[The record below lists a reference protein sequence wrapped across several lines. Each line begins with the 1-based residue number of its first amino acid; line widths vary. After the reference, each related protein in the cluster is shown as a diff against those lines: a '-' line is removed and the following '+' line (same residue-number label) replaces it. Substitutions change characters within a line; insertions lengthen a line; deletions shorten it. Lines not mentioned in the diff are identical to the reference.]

1 VNLTEEKVRLC
12 DEVSL
17 TQLIS
22 YYDKKE
28 KENLVKKE
36 KNLQSLK

>member
-1 VNLTEEKVRLC
+1 VNLTEEKVRFC

-22 YYDKKE
+22 NYDKKE